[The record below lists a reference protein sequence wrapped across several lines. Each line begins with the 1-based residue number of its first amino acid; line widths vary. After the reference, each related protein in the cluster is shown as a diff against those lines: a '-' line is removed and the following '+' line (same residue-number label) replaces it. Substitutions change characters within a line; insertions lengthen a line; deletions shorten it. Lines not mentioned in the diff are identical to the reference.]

1 MTSAITRRDWRVER
15 DYASHLPVLRTLL
28 AQTRPHNVLEFGAG
42 YHSTPEILRRDELV
56 RLVSIEPD
64 PQWRRKVAE
73 RCADPRLVLRSEFYD
88 DVPFAFFDLI
98 LIDDGTTAEGRVATI
113 RRVLADEHPITIVH
127 DADVPEYIAAIKES
141 AIYYTIVTTD
151 PPTAVVWQ

>member
-1 MTSAITRRDWRVER
+1 MDR
-15 DYASHLPVLRTLL
+15 DYGSHLPVLRTLL
-28 AQTRPHNVLEFGAG
+28 AQIQPHNVLEFGAG
-42 YHSTPEILRRDELV
+42 LHSTPEILRRDEVV

-64 PQWRRKVAE
+64 PGWRRRVAE
-73 RCADPRLVLRSEFYD
+73 HCGDRRLVLRADLRY
-88 DVPFAFFDLI
+88 PIGFFDLI
-98 LIDDGTTAEGRVATI
+98 FIDNGTSVGERVATI
-113 RRVLADEHPITIVH
+113 RQVLAAEHPVTVIH